1 MMSSMSR
8 SDSAASTPLSP
19 VDTIRQEAEARLR
32 ELEPMLEEAALLR
45 GVLAALDGPAPAEAA
60 EDSPPAR
67 PEQHSAEPARRSRRT
82 APSGANKQ
90 RILEVIAD
98 SPGITPR
105 EIAAQTGIDRPVV
118 ASTVNRLKRRGEVR
132 PEAAPGRR
140 GGVAL
145 P

>member
-1 MMSSMSR
+1 MMWPMPR
-8 SDSAASTPLSP
+8 SDRTMPSPATP
-19 VDTIRQEAEARLR
+19 VDTIRQQAKARLR
-32 ELEPMLEEAALLR
+32 ELAPALEEAARLR
-45 GVLAALDGPAPAEAA
+45 GVLAALDGP
-60 EDSPPAR
+60 PPAGR
-67 PEQHSAEPARRSRRT
+67 ESEPTRARAPRTQPASPARRP

-90 RILEVIAD
+90 RILDAIAD

-105 EIAAQTGIDRPVV
+105 EIAVQTGIDRPVV

-132 PEAAPGRR
+132 PKSAPGRR

>member
-1 MMSSMSR
+1 MMSGMSR
-8 SDSAASTPLSP
+8 SDSAAPSPLSP

-32 ELEPMLEEAALLR
+32 ELEPMLEEAARLR
-45 GVLAALDGPAPAEAA
+45 GVLAALDGPAPADSG
-60 EDSPPAR
+60 EDPGGPPAV
-67 PEQHSAEPARRSRRT
+67 SPAVRARRT

-90 RILEVIAD
+90 RILEAIAG

-105 EIAAQTGIDRPVV
+105 EIAVETGIDRPVV

>member
-1 MMSSMSR
+1 M
-8 SDSAASTPLSP
+8 L
-19 VDTIRQEAEARLR
+19 QEAAR
-32 ELEPMLEEAALLR
+32 LR
-45 GVLAALDGPAPAEAA
+45 GVLAALDGPAPDPGAPQRVSE
-60 EDSPPAR
+60 SV
-67 PEQHSAEPARRSRRT
+67 EPIRRAT
-82 APSGANKQ
+82 PSGANKQ
-90 RILEVIAD
+90 RILKVIAD

>member
-1 MMSSMSR
+1 MMSRMPR
-8 SDSAASTPLSP
+8 SDSAAPSPLSP
-19 VDTIRQEAEARLR
+19 VDAIRQEAEARLR
-32 ELEPMLEEAALLR
+32 ELEPVLEEAARLR
-45 GVLAALDGPAPAEAA
+45 GVLAALDGPAPAGIAEA
-60 EDSPPAR
+60 PAG
-67 PEQHSAEPARRSRRT
+67 PQSGSDPAPGSRRAT
-82 APSGANKQ
+82 PSGANKQ
-90 RILEVIAD
+90 RILEAIAD

-105 EIAAQTGIDRPVV
+105 EIAVQTGIDRPVV

>member
-1 MMSSMSR
+1 MSR
-8 SDSAASTPLSP
+8 SDSMAPSPLSP
-19 VDTIRQEAEARLR
+19 VDAIRQEAEARLR
-32 ELEPMLEEAALLR
+32 ELEPVLEEAARLR
-45 GVLAALDGPAPAEAA
+45 GVLAALDGPAPALDGPAA
-60 EDSPPAR
+60 VDVREDPAV
-67 PEQHSAEPARRSRRT
+67 PQPASSGRRAT
-82 APSGANKQ
+82 PSGANKQ
-90 RILEVIAD
+90 RILEAIAD

-105 EIAAQTGIDRPVV
+105 EIAVQTGIDRPVV

>member
-1 MMSSMSR
+1 MSR
-8 SDSAASTPLSP
+8 SQSAAPSPLSP
-19 VDTIRQEAEARLR
+19 VEAIRQEAEARLR
-32 ELEPMLEEAALLR
+32 ELEPMLEEAARLR
-45 GVLAALDGPAPAEAA
+45 GVLAALDGPPPPDAA
-60 EDSPPAR
+60 EDLGVLSSASQPVAR
-67 PEQHSAEPARRSRRT
+67 ARRS

-105 EIAAQTGIDRPVV
+105 EIAVQTGIDRPVV

>member
-1 MMSSMSR
+1 MMSGMSR
-8 SDSAASTPLSP
+8 SESAAPSPLSP
-19 VDTIRQEAEARLR
+19 VDAIRREAEARLR
-32 ELEPMLEEAALLR
+32 ELEPMLEEAARLR
-45 GVLAALDGPAPAEAA
+45 GVLAALDGPAPADPG
-60 EDSPPAR
+60 EDPHALPSGTGPAVR
-67 PEQHSAEPARRSRRT
+67 ARRT

-90 RILEVIAD
+90 RILEAIAD